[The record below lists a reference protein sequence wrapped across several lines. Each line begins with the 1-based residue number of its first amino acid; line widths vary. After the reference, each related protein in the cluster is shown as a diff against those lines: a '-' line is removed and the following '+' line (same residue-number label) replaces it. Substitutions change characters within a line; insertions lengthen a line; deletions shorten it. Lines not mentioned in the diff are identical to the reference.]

1 MSAHAGQWRR
11 PRTPSYSTVPVIN
24 QSPRFC
30 FSFERSFSYHQMQ
43 KTYACLWKSCRCVTV
58 EPKHLSRGSPQHS
71 ALLQSPQHDGAR
83 WFLPFVDDCPLCGLL
98 GLGVTEC
105 GLGIRLLSG
114 HMMFSD
120 SFILPYS
127 FWLNSVVLCGCSSL
141 SVHLPTG
148 KHLGCFQLQIQLE
161 LACPPWC
168 SVDLSS
174 NFSSE
179 SYRVSEWAHTLF
191 LSNSSHFWKWL
202 RQLHP
207 C

>member
-1 MSAHAGQWRR
+1 MQCVLVSPPLRLCVSPCFCCCCYVCPGIQPQNSMSAHAGQWRR

-127 FWLNSVVLCGCSSL
+127 F
-141 SVHLPTG
+141 
-148 KHLGCFQLQIQLE
+148 
-161 LACPPWC
+161 
-168 SVDLSS
+168 
-174 NFSSE
+174 
-179 SYRVSEWAHTLF
+179 
-191 LSNSSHFWKWL
+191 
-202 RQLHP
+202 
-207 C
+207 